1 VPTVTNVGNSF
12 SAIFN
17 FTFPASSGGGNLQ
30 QTLTLGNTA
39 SLGFQLFNGALID
52 INDNFGNVSTFG
64 AQNINVADNLGNQV
78 IVNTQG
84 IEIGNTSSSISIQNS
99 NIVKLDTI
107 NGAETILNFNQTTL
121 ARTITFPDND
131 GTIALL
137 SDITGG
143 NLQQTLTSGN
153 TSSLNIDLF
162 DSQFTATKYN
172 GEIST
177 ISGGSVIIQ
186 DLASNQVQIN
196 TTNILVES
204 IPSSITINDDRITKT
219 DNSDGRF
226 TDLVFDQTTPGGVN
240 TITFQDGTGTVA
252 FLTDVVAGPQGAVG
266 PQGVKGDTGAIG
278 ATGPQGPV
286 GITGATGPQGVIGN
300 TGPQGATGPAG
311 LNGATGSNI
320 AGASGSNNSIQ
331 YNNSGSLGGANNAFI
346 INGNLNLTGLTAT
359 PATQSD
365 SISLYNRGTTQSIDS
380 RLSSVDQWGRTTQ
393 YGTYAGNKIISRLIP
408 SSSVAASG
416 DGQWGGS
423 NVLGYG
429 NAPTFPFRG
438 YDATNLAP
446 NFVRIRCATTTAA
459 NNASAI
465 RWAATQRQGLQWEAS
480 NSGCFFQFTF
490 TTPTWN
496 SGQRFFIG
504 YQPAQTGTPIGSTIR
519 IDSILNMIGLGKDS
533 DDTNLQWMT
542 NGSSGT
548 ASRVDTGITPNVNNV
563 YRFSLFINSDCT
575 TAKFTLEE
583 ITRTSSNI
591 VSTHT
596 LVRGIDNLP
605 GYNTNNYPAVY
616 VNNVASGVV
625 VTLDIINGYE
635 ELLTL

>member
-1 VPTVTNVGNSF
+1 MTYSLYGTTMSETYVYLTQIRNGSF
-12 SAIFN
+12 YDA
-17 FTFPASSGGGNLQ
+17 
-30 QTLTLGNTA
+30 LGN
-39 SLGFQLFNGALID
+39 F
-52 INDNFGNVSTFG
+52 
-64 AQNINVADNLGNQV
+64 
-78 IVNTQG
+78 
-84 IEIGNTSSSISIQNS
+84 
-99 NIVKLDTI
+99 
-107 NGAETILNFNQTTL
+107 
-121 ARTITFPDND
+121 ITFPK
-131 GTIALL
+131 GE
-137 SDITGG
+137 TG
-143 NLQQTLTSGN
+143 
-153 TSSLNIDLF
+153 
-162 DSQFTATKYN
+162 SQ
-172 GEIST
+172 
-177 ISGGSVIIQ
+177 
-186 DLASNQVQIN
+186 
-196 TTNILVES
+196 
-204 IPSSITINDDRITKT
+204 
-219 DNSDGRF
+219 
-226 TDLVFDQTTPGGVN
+226 
-240 TITFQDGTGTVA
+240 
-252 FLTDVVAGPQGAVG
+252 
-266 PQGVKGDTGAIG
+266 
-278 ATGPQGPV
+278 
-286 GITGATGPQGVIGN
+286 
-300 TGPQGATGPAG
+300 GPAG
-311 LNGATGSNI
+311 LNGATGSQGP
-320 AGASGSNNSIQ
+320 AGLNGAAATIQVGTVSVSGSIPTVTNVGTSQSAIFDFTFPASGGGSSATGSNNSIQ
-331 YNNSGSLGGANNAFI
+331 YNNSGSLNGANNAFI

-359 PATQSD
+359 PATQSN
-365 SISLYNRGTTQSIDS
+365 SISIFNNGATNSIDS

-393 YGTYAGNKIISRLIP
+393 YGTYAGNKIISRIVP
-408 SSSVAASG
+408 CSSVAASG
-416 DGQWGGS
+416 DGQWGGT
-423 NVLGYG
+423 NILGYG
-429 NAPTFPFRG
+429 NAPTLPFRN

-465 RWAATQRQGLQWEAS
+465 RWAATQRQGLQWEPS

-504 YQPAQTGTPIGSTIR
+504 YQPAQTATPIGATIR

-616 VNNVASGVV
+616 VNNVASGVAV
-625 VTLDIINGYE
+625 ILDIINGYE